1 MCGIAGIFGGSFSMD
16 QRKSHCEKMRDAI
29 THRGPDDQGI
39 FTSSNAPMA
48 MGHRR
53 LSIIDTSPAGH
64 QPMTSHC
71 GRWTL
76 VFNGEIYNARQLA
89 QSVDKSVPMRGYSDT
104 EVLLELIARDGIEA
118 AIAPAVG
125 MFAFAAWD
133 HERKRLYLVRDRIG
147 IKPLYVTEHSGL
159 LGFASEL
166 RSFRHVPELH
176 GGVSKAGLASLL
188 RFGYIPG
195 PATILENTRKLPPGS
210 MLVADFQDGV
220 LKTRTNR
227 WWSIPMPPEDSIGRL
242 DEQDAIE
249 RVREVIGQSVSDRL
263 VSDRPLGAFLSG
275 GIDSSI
281 VVGMMARTSTES
293 VRTYSIG
300 FEQEAYDEASHAR
313 GVAAHLGTE
322 HTELYVQ
329 EQDAIDLVPQ
339 MGAIFDEPFA
349 DSSQIPTSLVCQLA
363 RRDVVVALSG
373 DGGDE
378 LFSGYERYA
387 WTMRLW
393 KRISRVPR
401 PIRQSMSLGLRTVP
415 PPLAASLA
423 KAINR
428 CVPRRYQVRNPS
440 DKVRLMSQLLGA
452 KDARDL
458 YQLIVGHWKNPE
470 RILAGGLSP
479 EEQPVFPDVP
489 KMDDRHAMMMT
500 DMLGYLP
507 DDILVKVDRTSMNIG
522 LEARVPLLD
531 HRLVELA
538 WQLPMQLKVRH
549 GEGKW
554 LLRRVLEELVPRE
567 HWDRPKQGFGV
578 PIGQWLRGPLRDW
591 AEALLS
597 EERLGRE
604 GYLQPAVVR
613 KAWNQHLSGTL
624 DMGAYMW
631 DILMF
636 QSWLEA
642 NR

>member
-1 MCGIAGIFGGSFSMD
+1 MCGIVGIFGGSFSIE
-16 QRKSHCEKMRDAI
+16 QRKGHCEKMRDAI
-29 THRGPDDQGI
+29 SHRGPDDHGI
-39 FTSSNAPMA
+39 FTSPNSPIA

-76 VFNGEIYNARQLA
+76 VFNGEIYNARELA
-89 QSVDKSVPMRGYSDT
+89 ASLDDSVPIRGHSDT
-104 EVLLELIARDGIEA
+104 EVLLESIARELA
-118 AIAPAVG
+118 AHSGRWHVCIRG
-125 MFAFAAWD
+125 RD
-133 HERKRLYLVRDRIG
+133 QQDKKLYLVRDRIG
-147 IKPLYVTEHSGL
+147 IAAIRGRARWPDLP
-159 LGFASEL
+159 
-166 RSFRHVPELH
+166 RSCVHFVMYRSY
-176 GGVSKAGLASLL
+176 GNVSKEGLAKLL

-195 PATILENTRKLPPGS
+195 PSTIIDGIRKLAPGT
-210 MLVADFQDGV
+210 MMIADLQEGV
-220 LKTRTNR
+220 VETRTHR

-242 DEQDAIE
+242 YEQDAIDS
-249 RVREVIGQSVSDRL
+249 VRDAISQSAL
-263 VSDRPLGAFLSG
+263 VVWFGSATRCILSG
-275 GIDSSI
+275 GIDSSL
-281 VVGMMARTSTES
+281 VVGMMVRGSTES

-313 GVAAHLGTE
+313 AVASHLGTQ
-322 HTELYVQ
+322 HTELYIQ

-339 MGAIFDEPFA
+339 LGALFDEPFA

-363 RRDVVVALSG
+363 RKDVVVALSG

-378 LFSGYERYA
+378 LFGGYERYA

-393 KRISRVPR
+393 KRISKVPR
-401 PIRQSMSLGLRTVP
+401 PIRRSMSLGLRTVP
-415 PPLAASLA
+415 ASLAASLA

-440 DKVRLMSQLLGA
+440 DKARLMSQLLGA

-458 YQLIVGHWKNPE
+458 YQLLVGHWKNPE
-470 RILAGGLSP
+470 QLLVDGLSP
-479 EEQPVFPDVP
+479 EERPAFPDVSE
-489 KMDDRHAMMMT
+489 MDDRHAMMRRT
-500 DMLGYLP
+500 CLDLP

-538 WQLPMQLKVRH
+538 WQLPMQLKVRN

-591 AEALLS
+591 SEELLS
-597 EERLGRE
+597 EERLNSE
-604 GYLQPAVVR
+604 GFFQPGPVR
-613 KAWNQHLSGTL
+613 KAWDQHLSGTL

-636 QSWLEA
+636 QSWLKA
-642 NR
+642 NK

>member
-1 MCGIAGIFGGSFSMD
+1 MCGIAGMFGGSFSID
-16 QRKSHCEKMRDAI
+16 QRKKYCEKMRDAI
-29 THRGPDDQGI
+29 LHRGPDDHGI
-39 FTSSNAPMA
+39 FTSPDSPIA

-76 VFNGEIYNARQLA
+76 VFNGEIYNARELA
-89 QSVDKSVPMRGYSDT
+89 ASLDESIPMRGHSDT
-104 EVLLELIARDGIEA
+104 EVLLESIARDGVEA

-133 HERKRLYLVRDRIG
+133 HRDRKLYLVRDRIG
-147 IKPLYVTEHSGL
+147 IKPLYVVQQGGV

-166 RSFRHVPELH
+166 RSFRHVPELR
-176 GGVSKAGLASLL
+176 GYVSKGGLAKLL

-195 PATILENTRKLPPGS
+195 PTTIFDGARKLAPGT
-210 MLVADFQDGV
+210 MMIADLQDDGV
-220 LKTRTNR
+220 RTQVRR
-227 WWSIPMPPEDSIGRL
+227 WWSIPMPPQDSIDCL
-242 DEQDAIE
+242 DEQEAIDK
-249 RVREVIGQSVSDRL
+249 VRDVIRQSVSDRL

-275 GIDSSI
+275 GIDSSL
-281 VVGMMARTSTES
+281 VVGTMASMSTES

-313 GVAAHLGTE
+313 AVAAHLGTQ

-329 EQDAIDLVPQ
+329 EQDAIDLVPR
-339 MGAIFDEPFA
+339 MGALFDEPFA

-378 LFSGYERYA
+378 LFGGYERYA

-415 PPLAASLA
+415 APLAASLA
-423 KAINR
+423 KTINR
-428 CVPRRYQVRNPS
+428 CVPGRYQVRNPS
-440 DKVRLMSQLLGA
+440 DKARLMSQLLGA

-458 YQLIVGHWKNPE
+458 YQLLVGHWKNPE
-470 RILAGGLSP
+470 RILRGGLSP
-479 EEQPVFPDVP
+479 EERPVFPDVP

-538 WQLPMQLKVRH
+538 WQLPMQLKVKN

-554 LLRRVLEELVPRE
+554 LLRRVLEEFVPRE

-591 AEALLS
+591 SEELLS
-597 EERLGRE
+597 EERLNSE
-604 GYLQPAVVR
+604 GFFQAKPVR
-613 KAWNQHLSGTL
+613 KAWDQHLSGAL
-624 DMGAYMW
+624 DMGAYLW

-642 NR
+642 NK